1 MQVALR
7 LFRGLVQKEIGFVSS
22 LEGYDGLIEEAR
34 YYQMKPGVTKEDQQ
48 QMVPLPYSQSYTHT
62 NNSRML
68 PLPSLRHE
76 SPSGT
81 DRGLKTGLDMVMK
94 SQTPFLLPPPRC

>member
-48 QMVPLPYSQSYTHT
+48 QMVPHKHGTQNTIVTKCSDGTTLSTTHT
-62 NNSRML
+62 
-68 PLPSLRHE
+68 
-76 SPSGT
+76 
-81 DRGLKTGLDMVMK
+81 
-94 SQTPFLLPPPRC
+94 